1 MPRFKRTHYSLIEL
15 LVIIAI
21 IAILAGLAL
30 AALSSARKK
39 AQGATCFSNMRQF
52 GMAITSYRTDYSDP
66 DGYNYP
72 PWLSNLYPKYIPK
85 LAVFVC
91 PSDPKNGNRS
101 QARKVDNLDNYNY
114 AFDRPGN
121 TGIWDGASNNPN
133 PDVPHVSYMYEFNQ
147 GMCKWYNDMSGAVKD
162 ASNNNKGK
170 SWGQVKM
177 DIINGVN
184 LNTDYDKEKSPVLS
198 KRLSTFPVARCFW
211 HVVDWDKF
219 KPVRNL
225 SVNGNIFY
233 SNGDW
238 EDEGAWVP

>member
-52 GMAITSYRTDYSDP
+52 GMGITSYRTDYADP

-91 PSDPKNGNRS
+91 PSDPNSSSKDASKRS
-101 QARKVDNLDNYNY
+101 VARYDGDYSY
-114 AFDRPGN
+114 AYDRPGN
-121 TGIWDGASNNPN
+121 TGLFGGNPN
-133 PDVPHVSYMYEFNQ
+133 SDVPHVSYMYEFNQ
-147 GMCKWYNDMSGAVKD
+147 GECQWYGTPV
-162 ASNNNKGK
+162 K
-170 SWGQVKM
+170 SWCQAKQ
-177 DIINGVN
+177 DLINGVN
-184 LNTDYDKEKSPVLS
+184 LKDAAEQADSEKYS
-198 KRLSTFPVARCFW
+198 KRLSTFPVVRCFW
-211 HVVDWDKF
+211 HVTDKQKV

-233 SNGDW
+233 SNGKW
-238 EDEGAWVP
+238 EDEGAWIP